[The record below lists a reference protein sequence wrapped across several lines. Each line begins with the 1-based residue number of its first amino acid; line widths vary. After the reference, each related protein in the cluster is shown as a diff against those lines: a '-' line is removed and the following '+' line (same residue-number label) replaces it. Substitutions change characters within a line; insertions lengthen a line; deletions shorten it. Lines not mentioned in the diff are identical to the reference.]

1 MNNYSIGPAELVEI
15 PEGYE
20 PRYWEYIKV
29 KNKKIFLIII

>member
-1 MNNYSIGPAELVEI
+1 MNNYLTIGPAELVEI

-29 KNKKIFLIII
+29 